1 MISVSSLKFP
11 NFNAHYTTMRRL
23 SLVFALLLLS
33 QLSFAK
39 ALQAKF
45 SWCSFYSPES
55 GPYVE
60 SYLEVTGQSCH
71 FTKAASGKF
80 VASIEVTQVFY
91 LGDSIKAFNKYK
103 LLSPETDDTSRL
115 VFDFTDQ
122 QRVSLANGSYI
133 IELTIRDKNNPTA
146 KPYVLKDK
154 LKVDYYPSIVAIS
167 DIELLTEYI
176 ANTNTSKLNKN
187 GFDLY
192 PQVSNFFDKNQN
204 SLKFYAEI
212 YNTSAVLNSDAYLLS
227 YRVETHESHQVL
239 DSYSKIYRQTAR
251 PVNVVMTDLDITDL
265 NSGNYDLMVEVRN
278 RNNEVLASRSL
289 FFQRSH
295 TPVISSDS
303 SFKDIE
309 GTFVVSITNRDSL
322 YEYIKC
328 LWPIAST
335 AENNFADN
343 RLLASDIRQLQQFIY
358 DFWVKRNPANPALAW
373 FEYKKQV
380 DIVNN
385 EFSAGNKKGYNTERG
400 RVFLMYG
407 APNQISKQYNEP
419 ASYPYEIWQYYKL
432 KDMADRKFVFYSRQI
447 ASNDFEL
454 LHSDAKGEVININW
468 RVELRRRT
476 ETLNDFDKVN
486 PNNNFQ
492 NQSDQLF
499 QNPR

>member
-1 MISVSSLKFP
+1 
-11 NFNAHYTTMRRL
+11 MRRL
-23 SLVFALLLLS
+23 SLVFALLFLS

-91 LGDSIKAFNKYK
+91 LGDSIKAFNKYN

-154 LKVDYYPSIVAIS
+154 IKVDYYPSIVAIS

-176 ANTNTSKLNKN
+176 VNTNHSKLNKN

-278 RNNEVLASRSL
+278 RNNEVLANRSL

-335 AENNFADN
+335 AENNFAEN

-358 DFWVKRNPANPALAW
+358 DFWVKRNPTNPALAW

>member
-1 MISVSSLKFP
+1 
-11 NFNAHYTTMRRL
+11 MRRL
-23 SLVFALLLLS
+23 SLVFALLFLS

-91 LGDSIKAFNKYK
+91 LGDSIKAFNKYN

-176 ANTNTSKLNKN
+176 ANTNSSKLNKN

-278 RNNEVLASRSL
+278 RNNEVLANRSL

-358 DFWVKRNPANPALAW
+358 DFWVKRNPTNPALAW

>member
-11 NFNAHYTTMRRL
+11 NFNAHYSAMRRL
-23 SLVFALLLLS
+23 SLVFALLFLS

-91 LGDSIKAFNKYK
+91 LGDSIKAFNKYN

-176 ANTNTSKLNKN
+176 ANTNSSKLNKN

-278 RNNEVLASRSL
+278 RNNEVLANRSL

-358 DFWVKRNPANPALAW
+358 DFWVKRNPTNPALAW

>member
-1 MISVSSLKFP
+1 MSVTSVKFP
-11 NFNAHYTTMRRL
+11 NFNPYSLSMRRL
-23 SLVFALLLLS
+23 SLVFVLCLLS
-33 QLSFAK
+33 QLSLAK

-45 SWCSFYSPES
+45 SWCSFYAPEN

-60 SYLEVTGQSCH
+60 TYLEVTGQSCH
-71 FTKAASGKF
+71 FAKTASGKF
-80 VASIEVTQVFY
+80 AASIEVTQVFY
-91 LGDSIKAFNKYK
+91 LGDSIKAFNKYN
-103 LLSPETDDTSRL
+103 LLSPETEDTNRL

-122 QRVSLANGSYI
+122 QRVSLANGTYV

-154 LKVDYYPSIVAIS
+154 IKVDYYPSIISIS
-167 DIELLTEYI
+167 DIELLAEYTQN
-176 ANTNTSKLNKN
+176 ANPSKVNKN

-192 PQVSNFFDKNQN
+192 PQVSNFYDKYLN

-212 YNTSAVLNSDAYLLS
+212 YNTSFVLNNDAYLLS
-227 YRVETHESHQVL
+227 YRIETHESHQVL
-239 DSYSKIYRQTAR
+239 DSYSKMYRQNAR
-251 PVNVVMTDLDITDL
+251 PVNVVMSDIDIKDL
-265 NSGNYDLMVEVRN
+265 NSGNYDLIIEVRN
-278 RNNEVLASRSL
+278 RNNEMLANRSL

-295 TPVISSDS
+295 VPVISDS

-309 GTFVVSITNRDSL
+309 GTFVASITNRDSL

-335 AENNFADN
+335 AENNFAEN
-343 RLLASDIRQLQQFIY
+343 RLLASDIRQLQAFIY

-385 EFSAGNKKGYNTERG
+385 EFSAGKKKGYNTERG

-432 KDMADRKFVFYSRQI
+432 KDMADRKFVFYSTQI
-447 ASNDFEL
+447 ASNDFDL

-486 PNNNFQ
+486 PNNNYQ

>member
-1 MISVSSLKFP
+1 
-11 NFNAHYTTMRRL
+11 MRRL
-23 SLVFALLLLS
+23 SLVLVLFLLS
-33 QLSFAK
+33 QLSMAK

-45 SWCSFYSPES
+45 SWCSFYAPEN

-60 SYLEVTGQSCH
+60 TYLEVTGQSCH
-71 FTKAASGKF
+71 FAKAASGKF
-80 VASIEVTQVFY
+80 AAAIEVTQVFY
-91 LGDSIKAFNKYK
+91 LGDSIKAFNKYN
-103 LLSPETDDTSRL
+103 LLSPETEDTNRL

-122 QRVSLANGSYI
+122 QRVSLANGTYVL
-133 IELTIRDKNNPTA
+133 ELTIRDKNNPSA

-154 LKVDYYPSIVAIS
+154 IKIDYYPSIVSIS
-167 DIELLTEYI
+167 DIELLAEYTQ
-176 ANTNTSKLNKN
+176 NTNTSKVNKN

-192 PQVSNFFDKNQN
+192 PQVSNFYDKYQN

-212 YNTSAVLNSDAYLLS
+212 YNTSVVMNSDAYLLS

-239 DSYSKIYRQTAR
+239 DSYSKIYRQNAR
-251 PVNVVMTDLDITDL
+251 PVNVILSDIDITDL
-265 NSGNYDLMVEVRN
+265 NSGNYDLMLEVRN
-278 RNNEVLASRSL
+278 RNNELLASRSL

-295 TPVISSDS
+295 APVISSDS
-303 SFKDIE
+303 SFKAIE
-309 GTFVVSITNRDSL
+309 GTFVASITNRDSL

-335 AENNFADN
+335 AENNFAEN

-380 DIVNN
+380 DIVNS
-385 EFSAGNKKGYNTERG
+385 EFSAGKKKGYNTERG

-432 KDMADRKFVFYSRQI
+432 KDMADRKFVFYCRQL

-468 RVELRRRT
+468 KVELRKRT

-486 PNNNFQ
+486 PNNNYQ

>member
-1 MISVSSLKFP
+1 MPRLLFLFVLFLVS
-11 NFNAHYTTMRRL
+11 NA
-23 SLVFALLLLS
+23 
-33 QLSFAK
+33 SFGK

-45 SWCSFYSPES
+45 SWCSFYSPEN

-60 SYLEVTGQSCH
+60 TYLEVTGQSCH
-71 FTKAASGKF
+71 FTKASSGKF

-91 LGDSIKAFNKYK
+91 LGDSIKAFNKYN
-103 LLSPETDDTSRL
+103 LLSPETDDTNRL

-122 QRVSLANGSYI
+122 QRVSLANGNYI

-154 LKVDYYPSIVAIS
+154 LKVDYYPAIVALS

-176 ANTNTSKLNKN
+176 ANTNPSKLNKN

-204 SLKFYAEI
+204 SLKFYAEV
-212 YNTSAVLNSDAYLLS
+212 YNTSAVLNNDAYLLS

-251 PVNVVMTDLDITDL
+251 PVNVIMSELDITDL
-265 NSGNYDLMVEVRN
+265 NSGNYDLMLEVRN
-278 RNNEVLASRSL
+278 RNNEVLSSRSL

-295 TPVISSDS
+295 APVISSDS
-303 SFKDIE
+303 SYKAIE
-309 GTFVVSITNRDSL
+309 GTFVASINNRDSL
-322 YEYIKC
+322 YQYIKC

-335 AENNFADN
+335 AENNFAEN

-373 FEYKKQV
+373 MEYKKQV
-380 DIVNN
+380 EIVNN

-432 KDMADRKFVFYSRQI
+432 KDMADRKFVFYCRQL

-468 RVELRRRT
+468 KVELRKRT

-486 PNNNFQ
+486 PNNNYQ